1 MATLGVDDLLKDSFD
16 MAKAEKLTFEEGL
29 KLLEDLVQKVEAGQ
43 LPLEKAIAAYERGAA
58 LVGNLRK
65 ALSGAEERL
74 KILNRAGE
82 VK

>member
-1 MATLGVDDLLKDSFD
+1 MAAIGVEDLLKDTFD
-16 MAKAEKLTFEEGL
+16 AGKLEKLAFEEGL

-82 VK
+82 GK